1 MEQTNV
7 AFIRDTLEKIMK
19 AIAYKTL
26 IAAAVAG
33 SLTTPALAGTS
44 VAAGAEAKSPDAKPL
59 VTIYGILDVGVEHV
73 SGVGSDDKTVTRVP
87 GITATLPSRLGFRLN
102 KEVKPGLALTG
113 VLEAGIQM
121 DDGNHRQ
128 SGRLFGRQLY
138 AGLQTNAGTFAIG
151 RQYSMLLG
159 AMFGVDQ
166 LGPNIYSM
174 GSLDSY
180 LPNARYDNSVTW
192 KHKFGNF
199 KTGVAYSFGRDTSGG
214 APAHGTCA
222 GEQANISDTNEC
234 RAWSTMLRY
243 DAGSFGVAGA
253 IDKSKGGT
261 GATAYFFNG
270 NAPFAFTSSSDT
282 DTRTTLGGYY
292 KFGATKVS
300 LGILKRKVS
309 TDAQSVESDINYV
322 TASHKISQTVKID
335 GGIYKITN
343 DDQNADATLAAVRG
357 FYTLDKGLDLY
368 GQVGRISNSDS
379 ASYQLSVG
387 SGMAPAAGQ
396 SQTGVMFGMRYIF

>member
-1 MEQTNV
+1 
-7 AFIRDTLEKIMK
+7 MK
-19 AIAYKTL
+19 AIPYKPL
-26 IAAAVAG
+26 IAALIAG
-33 SLTTPALAGTS
+33 SLTTPAMAGTS
-44 VAAGAEAKSPDAKPL
+44 VAAGAEAKSAETKPL

-73 SGVGSDDKTVTRVP
+73 SGIGADDESVTRVP

-138 AGLQTNAGTFAIG
+138 AGLKTNAGSFAIG
-151 RQYSMLLG
+151 RQYSMILG

-180 LPNARYDNSVTW
+180 LPNARYDNAVTW
-192 KHKFGNF
+192 KHKMGNF
-199 KTGVAYSFGRDTSGG
+199 KTGIAYSFGRDTSGG
-214 APAHGTCA
+214 APRAGTCA
-222 GEQANISDTNEC
+222 GENGTPPPTGSFDAKGC
-234 RAWSTMLRY
+234 RGMSVMLRY

-253 IDKSKGGT
+253 IDRLKGGS
-261 GATAYFFNG
+261 GSTAYFFNG
-270 NAPFAFTSSSDT
+270 VTPLDFSTTSDS

-292 KFGATKVS
+292 KFGATKLS
-300 LGILKRKVS
+300 LGLLKRKVDS
-309 TDAQSVESDINYV
+309 AVDGTVESDITYV
-322 TASHKISQTVKID
+322 TASHKISPTVKID
-335 GGIYKITN
+335 GGVYKISN
-343 DDQNADATLAAVRG
+343 DEHDADATLAAVRG

-368 GQVGRISNSDS
+368 AQVGSINNSDN

-387 SGMAPAAGQ
+387 ANMAPAAGQ